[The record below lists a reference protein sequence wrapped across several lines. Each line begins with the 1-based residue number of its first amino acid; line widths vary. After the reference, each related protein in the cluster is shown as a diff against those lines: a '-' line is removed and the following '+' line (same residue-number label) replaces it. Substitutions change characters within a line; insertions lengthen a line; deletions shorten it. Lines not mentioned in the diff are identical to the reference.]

1 MQIGTSILTSKI
13 SRRFFILFLLCALL
27 PMGIFVWVSYQRV
40 SDQLYEQTNRRL
52 RNDTKI
58 YGMALMDRLVHMNNL
73 LQLYSIYAYST
84 SDPVNLPDGLQ
95 AQLIDHFDGI
105 ALYQRDMVPFTL
117 MGSMDREYEA
127 EYLRPILDQLDTST
141 IYSETSGDLNKSI
154 SIILPFTNPGIQPR
168 LLIGQPKTDSLWGV
182 GALSVLP
189 PMTELA
195 VYNEQGMA
203 MIASSASPGSTLP
216 PIENKSI
223 INNYLQFE
231 YTIDNE
237 RHLASGWSLFL
248 QSYFNAQTWTVVLS
262 ESRANALRS
271 MLEFKRIFPLV
282 VALTLWIILFLSLF
296 FIRRTLAPV
305 TALRR
310 GTELVAAKD
319 FSSKVEIHSGDE
331 FEQLA
336 ESFNKMT
343 GQLNKQFNALEVRS
357 EIDRSIL
364 SSLDQSIIVPRALRM
379 MFDFFGC
386 HTIML
391 AQLIQWE
398 QGRISLTSLTG
409 SARNNLQEEFFSLS
423 EDERHLL
430 FDNEKYHILERTS
443 GVPSIIRNN
452 SPADTFLILPM
463 GVENRINGSLI
474 LNLQSSDDESSK
486 EEILQ
491 ARQLANQLAVALSN
505 SRLYDD
511 LEKLS
516 IGTVAALARTVDAK
530 SKWTAG
536 HSERVADLAV
546 RIAQVMGFKSEDQNT
561 LHRAGLLHDIGKIGI
576 PMKLLDKPGKLTDEE
591 YDAIKTHPALGGKIL
606 EPIEVY
612 KDIIPLVEQH
622 HERYD
627 GKGYPQGLA
636 GKEID
641 LAARILCVADVYDA
655 LISQRPYRDG
665 WVKEKVLSF
674 MDENKG
680 VMFDPEVADVLLA
693 LDI

>member
-1 MQIGTSILTSKI
+1 MQLGTSILTSKL

-27 PMGIFVWVSYQRV
+27 PMGLFVWLSYQRV

-73 LQLYSIYAYST
+73 LRLYSTYTYST
-84 SDPVNLPDGLQ
+84 SDPVNLPESLRT
-95 AQLIDHFDGI
+95 QLIDHFDGI
-105 ALYQRDMVPFTL
+105 ALYQSDMVPFTL
-117 MGSMDREYEA
+117 MGSMDGQYDA
-127 EYLRPILDQLDTST
+127 EHLRPLLDQQDTST
-141 IYSETSGDLNKSI
+141 IYAQPTADLNPSI
-154 SIILPFTNPGIQPR
+154 AIILPFINPGMQPG
-168 LLIGQPKTDSLWGV
+168 LLIGQPKTDLLWGV
-182 GALSVLP
+182 GAQSALP
-189 PMTELA
+189 PMAELA
-195 VYNEQGMA
+195 VYNEQGTA
-203 MIASSASPGSTLP
+203 MVASSNSSGKILP
-216 PIENKSI
+216 PIENKSK
-223 INNYLQFE
+223 INNYLEFE

-237 RHLASGWSLFL
+237 RYLASGWSLFL
-248 QSYFNAQTWTVVLS
+248 QSYFKAQTWTVVLS
-262 ESRANALRS
+262 ESKADALRS
-271 MLEFKRIFPLV
+271 MLAFKRIFPLV

-305 TALRR
+305 IALRR
-310 GTELVAAKD
+310 GTEQVAAKD
-319 FSSKVEIHSGDE
+319 FSSRVEIHSGDE
-331 FEQLA
+331 FEQLG
-336 ESFNKMT
+336 ESFNMMT

-364 SSLDQSIIVPRALRM
+364 SSLDQSVIVPRALRM
-379 MFDFFGC
+379 MFEFFGC

-391 AQLIQWE
+391 AQLIQRE
-398 QGRISLTSLTG
+398 QGRISLTRLTG
-409 SARNNLQEEFFSLS
+409 SARNDLEEDCFSLN

-430 FDNEKYHILERTS
+430 FDYEKNHIVAEAS
-443 GVPSIIRNN
+443 AVPSFIRNN
-452 SPADTFLILPM
+452 SQADTFLILPM
-463 GVENRINGSLI
+463 GVESRVDGSLI
-474 LNLQSSDDESSK
+474 LDVQSPDDENSK
-486 EEILQ
+486 EEIQQ

-505 SRLYDD
+505 SRLYSD

-546 RIAQVMGFKSEDQNT
+546 RIAQVMGFTSKDQST

-576 PMKLLDKPGKLTDEE
+576 PMKLLDKPGRLTDEE
-591 YDAIKTHPALGGKIL
+591 YEAIKTHPAIGGKIL

-622 HERYD
+622 HERFD
-627 GKGYPQGLA
+627 GKGYPRGLA

-641 LAARILCVADVYDA
+641 IAARILCVADVYDA

-665 WVKEKVLSF
+665 WVKKKVLSF
-674 MDENKG
+674 MEENKG

-693 LDI
+693 LDL